1 MKKLHLSKHALQAVF
16 VAFAIFSVSSCTDTP
31 SSPSQSGSG
40 VVMRTDIDRS
50 VVHPIGSSS
59 ENQTRGLGAYVDS
72 LQITH
77 TAFVASNFTLR
88 SDAEGSVDDNFSE
101 ETLRSEQFLLGFDE
115 GRQYIGEK
123 IVLTGTYLRAKF
135 SLHMLE
141 GKSDSLA
148 LSMGPLYTT
157 LFASAAAENT
167 VIIHGFVWK
176 DGFKM
181 PFVYNSQISGIESVP
196 FDRPLVITSNALQ
209 TEVLVYF
216 KTSNAFS
223 TGEGFLMDPRD
234 SRNAAGIDINLKHS
248 LKARFTEGS

>member
-1 MKKLHLSKHALQAVF
+1 MKKLKVIHAMQAAV
-16 VAFAIFSVSSCTDTP
+16 VAFALFSLSSCTDTP

-40 VVMRTDIDRS
+40 VVMRTDLDRS
-50 VVHPIGSSS
+50 IVRPVGSSS
-59 ENQTRGLGAYVDS
+59 ENQTRGFGSYVDS

-88 SDAEGSVDDNFSE
+88 SDAADNTDDNFSE
-101 ETLRSEQFLLGFDE
+101 ETIRSEQFLLGFDE

-123 IVLTGTYLRAKF
+123 IVLGGTYLRAKF
-135 SLHMLE
+135 NLHMLQ

-148 LSMGPLYTT
+148 LAMGPLYTT

-181 PFVYNSQISGIESVP
+181 PFVYNSQISGSESVL
-196 FDRPLVITSNALQ
+196 FDRPLVIASGTGQ

-216 KTSNAFS
+216 NTSNAFS

-234 SRNAAGIDINLKHS
+234 SRNASGIDINLKHS
-248 LKARFTEGS
+248 LKARFNEGS